1 MVQQERETKG
11 VRHMRALLAALM
23 LALTIGIAGCQPKEE
38 APAAD
43 GAAAPAAEKPAD
55 GAAK

>member
-1 MVQQERETKG
+1 
-11 VRHMRALLAALM
+11 M

-43 GAAAPAAEKPAD
+43 GAAPAAEKPAD

>member
-1 MVQQERETKG
+1 
-11 VRHMRALLAALM
+11 M

-43 GAAAPAAEKPAD
+43 KAPAAEKPAD